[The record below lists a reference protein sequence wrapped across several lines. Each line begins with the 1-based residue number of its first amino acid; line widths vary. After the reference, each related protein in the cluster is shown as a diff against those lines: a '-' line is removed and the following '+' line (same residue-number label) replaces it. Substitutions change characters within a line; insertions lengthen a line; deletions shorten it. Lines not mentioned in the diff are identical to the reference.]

1 MKKYLSIL
9 FGLLFVVQYVIAQEK
24 KEQIDIIK
32 SQRAA
37 SNAAIA
43 KHDVDGISKY
53 WLPDFVQVRGN
64 ASFLVGKDTVAAT
77 WKELF
82 RSNPEVAYIRIPT
95 EILISYNDTL
105 AWETGNWKAIQSYS
119 KGGNYSAMWRKVKNE
134 WKLQAEIFV
143 SLF

>member
-1 MKKYLSIL
+1 MKKYIIIF
-9 FGLLFVVQYVIAQEK
+9 FGLFIFVQSISAQQKE
-24 KEQIDIIK
+24 EQIAIIK

-64 ASFLVGKDTVAAT
+64 ATFLVGKDTVAAT
-77 WKELF
+77 WRELF
-82 RSNPEVAYIRIPT
+82 RSNPEVAYIRTPT

-105 AWETGNWKAIQSYS
+105 AWETGNWKAIRSYS